1 MGSPSRDVQQFER
14 VLLLGPDL
22 FPPLSATVRADFAAR
37 SVRGAQ
43 QTENTDHYLVV
54 RLGRNQE
61 TLLTSLPDD
70 SISSRFDEHAYG
82 MVVADGM
89 GAAGEMASRLA
100 VASLLWLA
108 LRFGRWNVRVD
119 DMIAPE
125 IIERINHFY
134 RQIDS
139 AMVTVNR
146 TATSALQTTLT
157 GVVTG
162 GRDLFFAHVGHSR
175 AYLLRG
181 NELIQLTR
189 DHTHEAR
196 RQDPRARL
204 LDLTDVAADMRHL
217 LTDAM
222 GAGVRDP
229 EIDIERLQLDHGDVV
244 LLCTNGLTDVVGDQ
258 DIARILGAN
267 RAPADQCAALAR
279 RAGELGAP
287 DDVTVVV
294 GRYHI
299 PE

>member
-1 MGSPSRDVQQFER
+1 MADARRDVQQFER
-14 VLLLGPDL
+14 VLLLGPDM

-37 SVRGAQ
+37 SIRGAQ
-43 QTENTDHYLVV
+43 QTQNTDHYLVV

-70 SISSRFDEHAYG
+70 VIASRFDEQAYG

-89 GAAGEMASRLA
+89 GAAGELAARLA
-100 VASLLWLA
+100 IASLLWLA

-125 IIERINHFY
+125 IIERINQFY

-146 TATSALQTTLT
+146 TAAPRLHTTLT

-196 RQDPRARL
+196 RHDPRARL

-217 LTDAM
+217 LTDAI
-222 GAGVRDP
+222 GAGTNDP
-229 EIDIERLQLDHGDVV
+229 QIDIERLQLEHGDLVM
-244 LLCTNGLTDVVGDQ
+244 LCTNGLTDVVD
-258 DIARILGAN
+258 DREIARILGASH
-267 RAPADQCAALAR
+267 APADQCAGLVR
-279 RAGELGAP
+279 RAAELGAS
-287 DDVTVVV
+287 DDVTVVTA
-294 GRYHI
+294 RYHI
-299 PE
+299 PV

>member
-1 MGSPSRDVQQFER
+1 VGSPLRDVQQFER

-43 QTENTDHYLVV
+43 QTQNTDHYLVI

-70 SISSRFDEHAYG
+70 VVSSRFDEQAYG
-82 MVVADGM
+82 MVIADGM
-89 GAAGEMASRLA
+89 GAAGELAARLSI
-100 VASLLWLA
+100 ASLLWLA

-125 IIERINHFY
+125 IIERINQFY

-146 TATSALQTTLT
+146 TSSAPLHTTLT
-157 GVVTG
+157 AVVTG

-217 LTDAM
+217 LTDAL
-222 GAGVRDP
+222 GAGTNDP
-229 EIDIERLQLDHGDVV
+229 QIDIERLQLEHGDVV
-244 LLCTNGLTDVVGDQ
+244 MLCSNGLTDVVSEQ
-258 DIARILGAN
+258 DISRILGGN
-267 RAPADQCAALAR
+267 RSPADQCAALAR
-279 RAGELGAP
+279 RATELGAP
-287 DDVTVVV
+287 DDVTVVTA
-294 GRYHI
+294 RYHI
-299 PE
+299 PV

>member
-1 MGSPSRDVQQFER
+1 MENRSRDVQQFER

-43 QTENTDHYLVV
+43 QTQNTDHYLVV

-61 TLLTSLPDD
+61 TLLTSLHDD
-70 SISSRFDEHAYG
+70 VISSRFDEQAYG
-82 MVVADGM
+82 MVVADGV
-89 GAAGEMASRLA
+89 GAAGELAARLA
-100 VASLLWLA
+100 IASLLWLA

-146 TATSALQTTLT
+146 TSTPPLQTTLT
-157 GVVTG
+157 AVVTG
-162 GRDLFFAHVGHSR
+162 GRDLFFAHVGHTR

-196 RQDPRARL
+196 RRDPRARL
-204 LDLTDVAADMRHL
+204 MDLTDVATDMRHL
-217 LTDAM
+217 LTGAI
-222 GAGVRDP
+222 GAGTNDP
-229 EIDIERLQLDHGDVV
+229 EIDIERLQLDHGDTVV
-244 LLCTNGLTDVVGDQ
+244 LCTNGLTDVLGDQ
-258 DIARILGAN
+258 DISRILSAN
-267 RAPADQCAALAR
+267 HSPADQCAALAR
-279 RAGELGAP
+279 RAGELGAA
-287 DDVTVVV
+287 DDVTVVAA
-294 GRYHI
+294 RYHI
-299 PE
+299 PS

>member
-1 MGSPSRDVQQFER
+1 VGQPLRDVQQFER

-22 FPPLSATVRADFAAR
+22 FPPLSATVRADIAAR
-37 SVRGAQ
+37 SLRGAQ
-43 QTENTDHYLVV
+43 QTQNTDHYLVI

-70 SISSRFDEHAYG
+70 VIANRFDEQAYG
-82 MVVADGM
+82 MVIADGM
-89 GAAGEMASRLA
+89 GAAGEMAARLSI
-100 VASLLWLA
+100 ASLLWLA

-125 IIERINHFY
+125 IIERINQFY

-146 TATSALQTTLT
+146 TSAPKLRSTLT
-157 GVVTG
+157 CVVTA

-181 NELIQLTR
+181 TELIQLTR

-196 RQDPRARL
+196 RHDPRARL

-217 LTDAM
+217 LTDAL
-222 GAGVRDP
+222 GAGTTDP
-229 EIDIERLQLDHGDVV
+229 QIDIERLQLDHGDVV
-244 LLCTNGLTDVVGDQ
+244 LLSTNGLTDVMD
-258 DIARILGAN
+258 DREMARILGAS
-267 RAPADQCAALAR
+267 RAPADQCAALVR
-279 RAGELGAP
+279 RATELGAP
-287 DDVTVVV
+287 DDVTVVAA
-294 GRYHI
+294 RYHV
-299 PE
+299 PV

>member
-1 MGSPSRDVQQFER
+1 VGKSSRDVQQFER

-22 FPPLSATVRADFAAR
+22 FPPLSATVRADFGAR

-43 QTENTDHYLVV
+43 QTQNTDHYLVV

-70 SISSRFDEHAYG
+70 VIASRFDEQAYG
-82 MVVADGM
+82 MAVADGM
-89 GAAGEMASRLA
+89 GAAGEMAARLA
-100 VASLLWLA
+100 IASLLWLA

-125 IIERINHFY
+125 IVERINHFY

-146 TATSALQTTLT
+146 TSAPKLHTTLT
-157 GVVTG
+157 AVVTG

-181 NELIQLTR
+181 DELIQLTR

-196 RQDPRARL
+196 RHDPRARL

-217 LTDAM
+217 LTDAL
-222 GAGVRDP
+222 GAGTNDP
-229 EIDIERLQLDHGDVV
+229 QVDIERLQLDHGDVV
-244 LLCTNGLTDVVGDQ
+244 VLCTNGLTDVMD
-258 DIARILGAN
+258 DREMARILAAN
-267 RAPADQCAALAR
+267 RAPADQCTALAR
-279 RAGELGAP
+279 RATELGAP
-287 DDVTVVV
+287 DDATVVTA
-294 GRYHI
+294 RYHI
-299 PE
+299 PV